1 MFSQIAVLVVLILL
15 NAYFAAS
22 EIAFISLNDAKIEK
36 QAKEG
41 NKKAKQIYKM
51 LKNPSKFLATIQI
64 GITLAGFLSSAFAS
78 DAFADKLA
86 PMLNNLLPMLG
97 TDTWRTISI
106 ILITILL
113 SFFTLVFGELVPKRL
128 AMKYY
133 EKVSFGTI
141 GVIRG
146 ISFITAPFV
155 KLLTFSTNV
164 ISKIFGVKENEEEI
178 VTEEEIKMMIDEGEE
193 KGTIDQEEK
202 ELLNNV
208 FEFND
213 TTASEIMTPRIDIFA
228 LKISQDLYE
237 VLDELDDYKYS
248 RIPVYEDTIDN
259 IKGIILIKD
268 ILKDLRDKKKINI
281 KKLIKEVHFVP
292 ESVPIDKLFRQL
304 QRNKMQMAIVI
315 DEYGGTAGLV
325 TMEDILEELVGNI
338 FDEHDEEELE
348 YELIDENTYMVNGNI
363 SIGDLEK
370 IIGIEISDGD
380 YETLSG
386 YLLGKLEELPPE
398 GEEKYNENDRLNIKV
413 LRNNKEKECYAV
425 LKKDKNGNLTI
436 GIYLAILNN
445 VSTKEEVTYVFKN
458 NESGSSRGLMCALEI
473 YNRITDF
480 DITKGDIIAGTGS
493 IEADGTVGDIDGVK
507 YKIKGAVK
515 NKAKVFIVPSGNY
528 DEALKLKEK
537 NNYDIELI
545 KADNLHNVI
554 ENLKNR

>member
-398 GEEKYNENDRLNIKV
+398 G
-413 LRNNKEKECYAV
+413 KETIIEDGK
-425 LKKDKNGNLTI
+425 LT
-436 GIYLAILNN
+436 
-445 VSTKEEVTYVFKN
+445 
-458 NESGSSRGLMCALEI
+458 
-473 YNRITDF
+473 
-480 DITKGDIIAGTGS
+480 
-493 IEADGTVGDIDGVK
+493 
-507 YKIKGAVK
+507 YKIEEYEDKRIKRVKICK
-515 NKAKVFIVPSGNY
+515 NK
-528 DEALKLKEK
+528 
-537 NNYDIELI
+537 
-545 KADNLHNVI
+545 
-554 ENLKNR
+554 

>member
-338 FDEHDEEELE
+338 FDEHDEEELG
-348 YELIDENTYMVNGNI
+348 YELIDENTCMVNGNI

-398 GEEKYNENDRLNIKV
+398 GEETIIEDGK
-413 LRNNKEKECYAV
+413 
-425 LKKDKNGNLTI
+425 LT
-436 GIYLAILNN
+436 
-445 VSTKEEVTYVFKN
+445 
-458 NESGSSRGLMCALEI
+458 
-473 YNRITDF
+473 
-480 DITKGDIIAGTGS
+480 
-493 IEADGTVGDIDGVK
+493 
-507 YKIKGAVK
+507 YKIEEYEDKRIKRVKICK
-515 NKAKVFIVPSGNY
+515 NK
-528 DEALKLKEK
+528 
-537 NNYDIELI
+537 
-545 KADNLHNVI
+545 
-554 ENLKNR
+554 